1 MHPAQITQAIV
12 SIVKDSLQVFVE
24 LLKVMLPA
32 LVAVKIAQT
41 FGLVDSLG
49 ILLSPVMALLGLPAV
64 LGIVWATALATNLFT
79 ALVVFFQ
86 MAGELSLTVEQVS
99 VLGIILL
106 LAHSLPVEGA
116 VAKRAGIPWW
126 TTITLRVGGAIVL
139 GTAMHNA
146 YSALDIYQMP
156 AQFHWQPTKVDDTL
170 LSWLVSQLYTLAIAL
185 AIITALITLMRILKA
200 LGIERLL
207 HLILAPFL
215 RTLGIGK
222 AATNVTVIG
231 ATLGLSYGAG
241 LLIRDI
247 DSGTMSR
254 RDAYLSICFIGLAH
268 SLIEDTLLIL
278 TLGADLS
285 SILWVR
291 LAFAFVLIALIARLT
306 ADPRTIRSA
315 S

>member
-1 MHPAQITQAIV
+1 MHPAQVTQAIG

-156 AQFHWQPTKVDDTL
+156 AQFHWQPAQVDDTL

-185 AIITALITLMRILKA
+185 VIITALITLMRILKA

-207 HLILAPFL
+207 HLMLAPFL

-247 DSGTMSR
+247 DAGAMSR

-278 TLGADLS
+278 ALGADLS

-291 LAFAFVLIALIARLT
+291 LAFAFVVIALIARLT
-306 ADPRTIRSA
+306 ANPRSMRSA

>member
-1 MHPAQITQAIV
+1 MHPAQITQAIG

-32 LVAVKIAQT
+32 LVAVKIAKT

-146 YSALDIYQMP
+146 YSALDVYQMP
-156 AQFHWQPTKVDDTL
+156 AQFHWQPAQVDDTL
-170 LSWLVSQLYTLAIAL
+170 LSWLMSQLHTLAIAFV
-185 AIITALITLMRILKA
+185 IITALIALMRVLKA

-207 HLILAPFL
+207 HLMLAPFL

-247 DSGTMSR
+247 DSGAMSR

-285 SILWVR
+285 SILWIR
-291 LAFAFVLIALIARLT
+291 LVFAFVVIALIARLT
-306 ADPRTIRSA
+306 ASPRSIRSA

>member
-1 MHPAQITQAIV
+1 MHPAQITQAIG
-12 SIVKDSLQVFVE
+12 SIIKDSLQVFVE

-49 ILLSPVMALLGLPAV
+49 IFLSPVMALLGLPAV

-99 VLGIILL
+99 VLGIVLL

-116 VAKRAGIPWW
+116 VAKRAGISWW
-126 TTITLRVGGAIVL
+126 TTVTLRVGGAIVL
-139 GTAMHNA
+139 GTAMHSA

-156 AQFHWQPTKVDDTL
+156 AQFHWQPTQVDDTL
-170 LSWLVSQLYTLAIAL
+170 LSWLVSQLYTLAIAFI
-185 AIITALITLMRILKA
+185 IITALITLMRTLKA
-200 LGIERLL
+200 LGIEKLL
-207 HLILAPFL
+207 HIMLAPFL

-247 DSGTMSR
+247 DSGAMSR

-285 SILWVR
+285 SILWIR
-291 LAFAFVLIALIARLT
+291 LAFAFVVIALIARLT
-306 ADPRTIRSA
+306 ANPRPIKSA

>member
-1 MHPAQITQAIV
+1 MHPAQITQAIG

-146 YSALDIYQMP
+146 YSALDVYQMP
-156 AQFHWQPTKVDDTL
+156 AQFHWQPAQVDDTL
-170 LSWLVSQLYTLAIAL
+170 LSWLMSQLHTLAIAFV
-185 AIITALITLMRILKA
+185 IITALIALMRVLKA

-207 HLILAPFL
+207 HLMLAPFL

-247 DSGTMSR
+247 DSGAMSR

-285 SILWVR
+285 SILWIR
-291 LAFAFVLIALIARLT
+291 LVFAFVVIALIARLT
-306 ADPRTIRSA
+306 ASPRSIRSA

>member
-1 MHPAQITQAIV
+1 MHPTQVTQAIG

-41 FGLVDSLG
+41 FGFVDSLG

-156 AQFHWQPTKVDDTL
+156 AQFHWQPAQVDDTL
-170 LSWLVSQLYTLAIAL
+170 LSWLVSQFYTLAIAFV
-185 AIITALITLMRILKA
+185 IITALITLMRVLKA

-207 HLILAPFL
+207 HLMLAPFL

-247 DSGTMSR
+247 DAGAMSR

-291 LAFAFVLIALIARLT
+291 LTFAFVVIALIARLT
-306 ADPRTIRSA
+306 ANPRSLRSA